1 MSRNGNYG
9 KAASRKRLKLG
20 VKPRHG
26 GKVLNR
32 TAKFAA
38 LLVAM
43 FTLVACAGR
52 PEGNLVPVSVTAPGA
67 TNVEMLV
74 ATTRGEDPNPAVM
87 FNGERAHGL
96 RFADIDVSIPPDANR
111 KIGDVQWPS
120 SPPGDPERDFVTTQ
134 AERLDLPALKA
145 TFDRRLRTGPTKQVL
160 IFVHGFN
167 TRFEEAVYR
176 FAQIVHDSKAPVLP
190 FLFTWPSRG
199 DLLNY
204 VYDRDSAMYSRDAL
218 EDVLQAMV
226 NDPNVGSV
234 SVLAHSMGNVVAVEA
249 LRQMA
254 IRDKGLPAKIKHIM
268 LASPDIDFEVFRRE
282 IAEIEKS
289 GRTAPVTLFVSND
302 DQALSASSFLAGGE
316 PRLGSLDP
324 RVEPFRSNLKRAGVE
339 VVDLSSYQSEDSLNH
354 SKFADADVVTSIGA
368 RLAAGQTLTDQH
380 TLPGNILSAQ

>member
-1 MSRNGNYG
+1 MLNG
-9 KAASRKRLKLG
+9 
-20 VKPRHG
+20 
-26 GKVLNR
+26 

-38 LLVAM
+38 VMGALLVLAA
-43 FTLVACAGR
+43 ACAGR
-52 PEGNLVPVSVTAPGA
+52 PEAILVPISVTAPG
-67 TNVEMLV
+67 TSSVNMLV
-74 ATTRGEDPNPAVM
+74 ASTRGEDPNPAIM

-96 RFADIDVSIPPDANR
+96 RFADIDVSIPPDATR
-111 KIGDVQWPS
+111 KVGDVQWPS
-120 SPPGDPERDFVTTQ
+120 SPPGDPERDFVTTS

-145 TFDRRLRTGPTKQVL
+145 AFDRKLKTGPSKQVL
-160 IFVHGFN
+160 IFVHGYN

-176 FAQIVHDSKAPVLP
+176 FAQIVHDSNAPVLP

-226 NDPNVGSV
+226 DDPNVGGV
-234 SVLAHSMGNVVAVEA
+234 SVLAHSMGNLVAVEA
-249 LRQMA
+249 LRQLA
-254 IRDKGLPAKIKHIM
+254 IRDKGLPTKIKHIM

-324 RVEPFRSNLKRAGVE
+324 RVEPFKSNLEKAGVE
-339 VVDLSSYQSEDSLNH
+339 VVDLSSYHSEDSLNH
-354 SKFADADVVTSIGA
+354 SKFADADVVTSIGS

-380 TLPGNILSAQ
+380 ALPLPVNILSAH

>member
-1 MSRNGNYG
+1 MLNG
-9 KAASRKRLKLG
+9 
-20 VKPRHG
+20 
-26 GKVLNR
+26 

-38 LLVAM
+38 VAVVL
-43 FTLVACAGR
+43 FGLVACAGR
-52 PEGNLVPVSVTAPGA
+52 PEGNLVPVSVTAPG
-67 TNVEMLV
+67 TSTVEMLV
-74 ATTRGEDPNPAVM
+74 ATTRGEDPNPAIM

-96 RFADIDVSIPPDANR
+96 RFADIDISIPPDANR
-111 KIGDVQWPS
+111 KIGDVQWPA
-120 SPPGDPERDFVTTQ
+120 SPPGDPEHDFVTTR
-134 AERLDLPALKA
+134 AERLDLPELKA
-145 TFDRRLRTGPTKQVL
+145 AFDRRLQTGPTRQVL

-226 NDPNVGSV
+226 DDPKVGSV
-234 SVLAHSMGNVVAVEA
+234 SVLAHSMGNLVAVEA
-249 LRQMA
+249 LRQLA
-254 IRDKGLPAKIKHIM
+254 IRDKGLPQKIKHIM

-324 RVEPFRSNLKRAGVE
+324 RVEPFKSNLQRAGVD
-339 VVDLSSYQSEDSLNH
+339 VVDLSSYQSDDALNH

-380 TLPGNILSAQ
+380 TLPGNLLSAQ